1 MCDSE
6 VPAAKKTTLTY
17 ALSSNVKA
25 WGYAGIALSQALM
38 CLTFQQLPADS
49 LVVGNRFDRMS
60 RTTAKRAVNVM
71 EKALVAAASC
81 ECEGNSGLF
90 SNTAIALAHLASTS
104 AVVGGNLLLPDSVRS
119 LAGTSVV
126 DMGDAE
132 KLAEVLAGSEAF
144 LQHLETNIES
154 IDELACYLDDFSAGA
169 QKQIDIA
176 RDGILAQ
183 ANQQVRHESNLY
195 VNAIKAAIKTLRAG
209 IQALKDA
216 RSYVFSIDKEVLK
229 KGGIQTLNAVDVV
242 RPITFDSGV
251 VNVEALG
258 FQDSDVPAQY
268 WSKLN
273 QTMSKFVQLVN
284 VYVRANLYVAAY
296 RQAINR
302 MNVYINFGKPADSE
316 DSFFQQTVNVG
327 YSMLQTMLVHM
338 SGVSNTLCGELSAH
352 LLHELDRDSEYAV
365 DVLQRQDFARKQN
378 AVVQA
383 ERLKESAIVQKR
395 EAEAL
400 VELQQ
405 EILVDVNKISKDIAK
420 VDPWQERTAQ
430 GTTLPVDID
439 RYIMQ
444 KTETYPLTDMV
455 NERVPVES
463 SHPLIDTMARS
474 IQEDLTVQNYSYLTT
489 DFDLPRDFDLRDS
502 KQILQDEIKDMDGTS
517 VVIMSLEEYAVIT
530 QKRVDDEKALAESAR
545 TKQLTVDHNVNNA
558 GQKIAGAES
567 YVVDHLSDAV
577 TQELFDKDMD
587 LALNRGF
594 VFDTDHIPGES
605 DFEFDDIRRY
615 VEDLLREN
623 PGGDSFGSLLDV
635 PLQTYQD
642 KWKMYLDV
650 KEEKQW
656 EAFGNFMWSQGQKIN
671 AGYSA
676 DTFDY
681 ICTGV
686 LLTRDEGDIE
696 SFESALFTDT
706 KTEETWMM
714 GIKFLEERR
723 SEYLGIKV
731 RVHDA
736 RSKAWHTASGMV
748 KQQQERWNALLNS
761 IAKHKRD
768 TEVYFTHAK
777 QARTYHEDQFE
788 HAKDMLVCAQYE
800 RNQAESSMRVITHE
814 YGQ

>member
-1 MCDSE
+1 MCDAE
-6 VPAAKKTTLTY
+6 VPEAKKTTLTY

-119 LAGTSVV
+119 LAGTSVL

-144 LQHLETNIES
+144 LQHLETNVES

-195 VNAIKAAIKTLRAG
+195 VNAIKAAVKTLRAG
-209 IQALKDA
+209 VQALKDA
-216 RSYVFSIDKEVLK
+216 KSHVFAIDKEVLK

-242 RPITFDSGV
+242 CPITFDCGV

-268 WSKLN
+268 WSKLK
-273 QTMSKFVQLVN
+273 QRMSKFVQLIN

-302 MNVYINFGKPADSE
+302 MNVFIDFGKPADSE
-316 DSFFQQTVNVG
+316 DAFFQQSVNVG

-338 SGVSNTLCGELSAH
+338 SGVSDTLCGELSAH

-383 ERLKESAIVQKR
+383 ERLKESASVQKR
-395 EAEAL
+395 EAEAQ
-400 VELQQ
+400 VEHQQ
-405 EILVDVNKISKDIAK
+405 AILVDINKISKGLAE
-420 VDPWQERTAQ
+420 VDPWYERTAE
-430 GTTLPVDID
+430 GSTLPVNID
-439 RYIMQ
+439 RFIMQ
-444 KTETYPLTDMV
+444 KTDEYPIDTDSKT
-455 NERVPVES
+455 RVDVES
-463 SHPLIDTMARS
+463 GHPLIDAMGRS
-474 IQEDLTVQNYSYLTT
+474 IQEDLTVQYYSGQTE
-489 DFDLPRDFDLRDS
+489 FDLRDNDS
-502 KQILQDEIKDMDGTS
+502 ILQGERADMGKGSTE
-517 VVIMSLEEYAVIT
+517 IMSLEEYAVIT
-530 QKRVDDEKALAESAR
+530 QKRVGDEKTLAENAR
-545 TKQLTVDHNVNNA
+545 QKQRMANHNVVQA
-558 GQKIAGAES
+558 EQKIATAKSNAVKHQLDTPTQEIFA
-567 YVVDHLSDAV
+567 VDMDHALNQGIKEGGTSFEDVQDAVLKQLKSSSGKTSLEDIPMKDYNDEWAKLFEVSDADRWTAFNSFMTDDTDGTV
-577 TQELFDKDMD
+577 K
-587 LALNRGF
+587 
-594 VFDTDHIPGES
+594 FDTDI
-605 DFEFDDIRRY
+605 DI
-615 VEDLLREN
+615 DA
-623 PGGDSFGSLLDV
+623 
-635 PLQTYQD
+635 T
-642 KWKMYLDV
+642 
-650 KEEKQW
+650 
-656 EAFGNFMWSQGQKIN
+656 
-671 AGYSA
+671 
-676 DTFDY
+676 TFDY
-681 ICTGV
+681 ISTGI
-686 LLTRDEGDIE
+686 LLTREQKDVESDTAPVSIE
-696 SFESALFTDT
+696 DFEKALF
-706 KTEETWMM
+706 KTTMSKHTWKM

-731 RVHDA
+731 RVHEA
-736 RSKAWHTASGMV
+736 RSKAWDIARGMV
-748 KQQQERWNALLNS
+748 KQQQVRWYALLDS

-777 QARTYHEDQFE
+777 QARTYLEDQYE
-788 HAKDMLVCAQYE
+788 RAKDMLVCALYE
-800 RNQAESSMRVITHE
+800 RNQAESSMRVVAQS
-814 YGQ
+814 YDQ